1 MDIDETG
8 DRWIY
13 CPFEELKDEFHGDGI
28 SSKKTDN
35 IMSTVTTL
43 THPTPRKSSP
53 GDCNFVVTKLNPAAI
68 VTNLGGN
75 MARFTQFPIM
85 ITRSTIIYEIISPGA
100 AGSSIY
106 V

>member
-13 CPFEELKDEFHGDGI
+13 CPFEELKGEFHGDGI

-68 VTNLGGN
+68 PTDIAYIDIEV
-75 MARFTQFPIM
+75 
-85 ITRSTIIYEIISPGA
+85 ISKEDFDMER
-100 AGSSIY
+100 